1 MSRISTAPIGRFRR
15 LAVFLM
21 ITSLLAALALLFVA
35 QAQDSVSFTDPTTLV
50 YSKNA
55 LLRDALSDRQALR
68 PGDEFTLALRLSP
81 AKGVDAN
88 GQPWEFHTYGAQ
100 KTDNSNYK
108 PISLTMDPAEGVT
121 WEEPVF
127 PSGEKKDDG
136 GKDMYVIYGQSYV
149 TIKGKLAAD
158 AAPGP
163 RSFTGLLSFSAC
175 TESFCLRPSKETIE
189 WKLEVLAADSPA
201 SVLVTPVENLTAPA
215 PVDYSLFKPDASAA
229 APATGVD
236 DLFNGS
242 QPAGTEAAAGGNGGG
257 VDLESLQTE
266 TDSKQLSLWALLG
279 LAFIGGLILNVMPCV
294 LPVVSIKVIEL
305 VRSVEK
311 DPKHVINH
319 GIVFAAGIIFTFLLG
334 AIIIAII
341 QAAGTTLGWGNQFQS
356 PAFVMVMA
364 GVIFIFGLS
373 MAGVFTIKPPRALTE
388 GTEHLAEKEGY
399 SGSFF
404 KGVLATVLGTPCVG
418 PFLGPALGYAFT
430 RTWKE
435 TLLIFAMVG
444 IGMAIPYLAM
454 LPFVTRLGRRERGNL
469 SRKLQDSRTWLI
481 DFERVMAFL
490 LFATV
495 VYLLSIMGGSMGTGA
510 IIWMLSWL
518 TVVGFA
524 CWLWGRMIP
533 VSRRALQIAAL
544 VVPLIILGSAWF
556 CYKQINNSM
565 AAGQAMANTG
575 GIPHGGEHELP
586 WERFSIARLKEAT
599 SQGKTVLVDFTAAW
613 CPNCHVNERVAL
625 NVEGTRK
632 VVDELDVIV
641 LQADWTNQ
649 DEEITSILRRL
660 GFSSIPLTAIF
671 PAGNPNKP
679 ILLDGLFT
687 ADTVQARLRE
697 AGGQEIEAR
706 AD

>member
-1 MSRISTAPIGRFRR
+1 MIQSKKRTVGGTVLGRS
-15 LAVFLM
+15 LAL
-21 ITSLLAALALLFVA
+21 SLLALLAALACAAGVL
-35 QAQDSVSFTDPTTLV
+35 AQDGVTFNDPRALV
-50 YSKNA
+50 DSKNA
-55 LLRDALSDRQALR
+55 MLLDPLADRAKAG
-68 PGDEFTLALRLSP
+68 PGEEFTLILRLSP
-81 AKGVDAN
+81 ARGVEED
-88 GQPWEFHTYGAQ
+88 GTPWEFHTYGAQ
-100 KTDNSNYK
+100 QTGNSNYV
-108 PISLTMDPAEGVT
+108 PTTFTMQPSDGIT

-127 PSGEKKDDG
+127 PTGELKEDAG
-136 GKDMYVIYGQSYV
+136 GEMWVIYGQSSV
-149 TIKGKLAAD
+149 LIKGRVNPD

-163 RSFTGLLSFSAC
+163 RTFSAKMMFSTC
-175 TESFCLRPSKETIE
+175 TEEFCLMPSRVSIE
-189 WKLEVLAADSPA
+189 WPFEI
-201 SVLVTPVENLTAPA
+201 TAA
-215 PVDYSLFKPDASAA
+215 PVAAATQITPLEELTVQAPIDYSRFKVE
-229 APATGVD
+229 ATP
-236 DLFNGS
+236 
-242 QPAGTEAAAGGNGGG
+242 QATPGGLESLVGGGQQTAESGGG
-257 VDLESLQTE
+257 VDLGKVKAQ
-266 TDSKQLSLWALLG
+266 TDSRQLSIWALLG

-319 GIVFAAGIIFTFLLG
+319 GVVFAAGIIATFLIG

-341 QAAGTTLGWGNQFQS
+341 QAAGTSFGWGNQFQS

-364 GVIFIFGLS
+364 GIIFIFGLS

-388 GTEHLAEKEGY
+388 GTEQLAEKEGY
-399 SGSFF
+399 GGSFF

-495 VYLLSIMGGSMGTGA
+495 VYLLSIMGGGMGSSA
-510 IIWMLSWL
+510 VIWMLVWL

-544 VVPLIILGSAWF
+544 VVPVLIIGSAWY
-556 CYKQINNSM
+556 CYGQISSSM
-565 AAGQAMANTG
+565 TAGQAMASTG
-575 GIPHGGEHELP
+575 GIPHGGNHELP
-586 WERFSIARLKEAT
+586 WERFTIARLREAT
-599 SQGKTVLVDFTAAW
+599 AEGRTVLVDFTAAW

-625 NVEGTRK
+625 NVEGTK
-632 VVDELDVIV
+632 TVVEELDVV
-641 LQADWTNQ
+641 ALQADWTNR
-649 DEEITSILRRL
+649 DEEITEALRAL

-671 PAGNPNKP
+671 PASNPNEP

-687 ADTVQARLRE
+687 AETVQARLRE
-697 AGGQEIEAR
+697 AGGGTMEAM
-706 AD
+706 AK